1 MGEEGKM
8 ILEQLG
14 HINDSLV
21 EMRADIKELK
31 EDVSEL
37 KADVSVLK
45 EDVSVLKEDVNGLK
59 ADVRVLQADVSGL
72 KTDVDVLKTDMSSLK
87 TDVTDLKNKV
97 VDLEDGQ
104 KALHA
109 LVENDISKKITI
121 IGEGH
126 FFVMKALNELR
137 GFQDEKEMM
146 DLRILDLQIDMKRVK
161 RYLKIA

>member
-1 MGEEGKM
+1 MSEESKM

-14 HINDSLV
+14 HINESLV

-31 EDVSEL
+31 EDVS
-37 KADVSVLK
+37 
-45 EDVSVLKEDVNGLK
+45 GLK
-59 ADVRVLQADVSGL
+59 TDVSGL
-72 KTDVDVLKTDMSSLK
+72 KVDVAGLKTDVAVLKTDIAVLK
-87 TDVTDLKNKV
+87 TDVADLKTRV
-97 VDLEDGQ
+97 TSLEEGQ

-109 LVENDISKKITI
+109 LIENDVSKKITI

-146 DLRILDLQIDMKRVK
+146 DLKILDLQIDMKRVK
-161 RYLKIA
+161 RHLRIA

>member
-1 MGEEGKM
+1 MSEESKM

-14 HINDSLV
+14 HINESLV

-31 EDVSEL
+31 EDVS
-37 KADVSVLK
+37 
-45 EDVSVLKEDVNGLK
+45 GLK
-59 ADVRVLQADVSGL
+59 TDVSGL
-72 KTDVDVLKTDMSSLK
+72 KVDVAGLKTDVAGLKTDVAVLKTDVADLK
-87 TDVTDLKNKV
+87 TRVTS
-97 VDLEDGQ
+97 LEEGQ

-109 LVENDISKKITI
+109 LIENDVSKKITI

-146 DLRILDLQIDMKRVK
+146 DLKILDLQIDMKRVK
-161 RYLKIA
+161 RHLRIA

>member
-1 MGEEGKM
+1 MSEESKM

-14 HINDSLV
+14 HINESLV

-31 EDVSEL
+31 EDVS
-37 KADVSVLK
+37 
-45 EDVSVLKEDVNGLK
+45 GLK
-59 ADVRVLQADVSGL
+59 TDVSGL
-72 KTDVDVLKTDMSSLK
+72 KVDVAGLKTDVAGLKTDVAVLKTDVAVLK
-87 TDVTDLKNKV
+87 TDVADLKTRV
-97 VDLEDGQ
+97 TSLEEGQ

-109 LVENDISKKITI
+109 LIENDVSKKITI

-146 DLRILDLQIDMKRVK
+146 DLKILDLQIDMKRVK
-161 RYLKIA
+161 RHLRIA

>member
-1 MGEEGKM
+1 MSEESKM

-14 HINDSLV
+14 HINESLV

-31 EDVSEL
+31 EDVS
-37 KADVSVLK
+37 
-45 EDVSVLKEDVNGLK
+45 GLK
-59 ADVRVLQADVSGL
+59 TDVSGL
-72 KTDVDVLKTDMSSLK
+72 KVDVAGLKTDVAVLKTDVADLK
-87 TDVTDLKNKV
+87 TRVTS
-97 VDLEDGQ
+97 LEEGQ

-109 LVENDISKKITI
+109 LIENDVSKKITI

-146 DLRILDLQIDMKRVK
+146 DLKILDLQIDMKRVK
-161 RYLKIA
+161 RHLRIA

>member
-1 MGEEGKM
+1 MSEESKM

-14 HINDSLV
+14 HINESLV

-31 EDVSEL
+31 EDVS
-37 KADVSVLK
+37 
-45 EDVSVLKEDVNGLK
+45 GLK
-59 ADVRVLQADVSGL
+59 TDVSGL
-72 KTDVDVLKTDMSSLK
+72 KVDVAGLK
-87 TDVTDLKNKV
+87 TDVAVLKTRV
-97 VDLEDGQ
+97 TSLEEGQ

-109 LVENDISKKITI
+109 LIENDVSKKITI

-146 DLRILDLQIDMKRVK
+146 DLKILDLQIDMKRVK
-161 RYLKIA
+161 RHLRIA

>member
-1 MGEEGKM
+1 MSEESKM

-14 HINDSLV
+14 HINESLV

-31 EDVSEL
+31 EDVS
-37 KADVSVLK
+37 
-45 EDVSVLKEDVNGLK
+45 GLK
-59 ADVRVLQADVSGL
+59 TDVSGL
-72 KTDVDVLKTDMSSLK
+72 KVDVAGLKTDVAVLKTDVAVLK
-87 TDVTDLKNKV
+87 TDVADLKTRV
-97 VDLEDGQ
+97 TSLEEGQ

-109 LVENDISKKITI
+109 LIENDVSKKITI

-146 DLRILDLQIDMKRVK
+146 DLKILDLQIDMKRVK
-161 RYLKIA
+161 RHLRIA

>member
-1 MGEEGKM
+1 MSEESKM

-14 HINDSLV
+14 HINESLV

-31 EDVSEL
+31 EDVS
-37 KADVSVLK
+37 
-45 EDVSVLKEDVNGLK
+45 GLK
-59 ADVRVLQADVSGL
+59 TDVSGL
-72 KTDVDVLKTDMSSLK
+72 KVDVAGLKTDVAVLKTDVAGLK
-87 TDVTDLKNKV
+87 TDVADLKTRV
-97 VDLEDGQ
+97 TSLEEGQ

-109 LVENDISKKITI
+109 LIENDVSKKITI

-146 DLRILDLQIDMKRVK
+146 DLKILDLQIDMKRVK
-161 RYLKIA
+161 RHLRIA